1 MDNKPQKNI
10 NEIRENIAAGGK
22 FNEAEVLDFESAE
35 GNVYKGVLVFKKPTM
50 ADLMRIG
57 GLKSEILRTAG
68 VQDARLVDNDILFT
82 AHMLATL
89 EVVLVKRPEFLLN
102 LNQVKESDL
111 IFHVY
116 GKYQVWEASF
126 RKEFRDASET
136 DRPASEREE
145 ALDTP

>member
-22 FNEAEVLDFESAE
+22 FNETEVLDFESAE

-50 ADLMRIG
+50 ADLMKIG

-116 GKYQVWEASF
+116 GKYQVWEATF
-126 RKEFRDASET
+126 RKEFRDAFET

>member
-1 MDNKPQKNI
+1 MDNKEQNI
-10 NEIRENIAAGGK
+10 ADIGKKVAAGGK
-22 FNEAEVLDFESAE
+22 LNEAEVLDFESAE
-35 GNVYKGVLVFKKPTM
+35 GNRYKGVLVFKKPTM
-50 ADLMRIG
+50 ADLMKIG
-57 GLKSEILRTAG
+57 GLKSEFLRTAG

-89 EVVLVKRPEFLLN
+89 EVVLVKRPEFLFKLN
-102 LNQVKESDL
+102 EVKESDL

-126 RKEFRDASET
+126 RKEFRDAPKT
-136 DRPASEREE
+136 DRPASEGEE